1 MYLPWTDLDH
11 EMGIRDL
18 LGDLFVDLF
27 GDLFGDLLDVCPCT
41 TWIPLTC
48 ADQCKDAG
56 RLLLR

>member
-1 MYLPWTDLDH
+1 
-11 EMGIRDL
+11 MGIRDL